1 MTMPLASILLPTYN
15 RAYCLQSVIDSVL
28 GQSYHTLELL
38 IVDDGS
44 TDGTADLIARQ
55 YEGDSRVRYHRRVNG
70 GVSAARNTAIELA
83 KGEVLVFC
91 DSDDV
96 WFEHK
101 LLLQMAVFAKFP
113 DVNLVWSDVSA
124 VDPEGKMLHER
135 YTRVCYP
142 AWRERPIDELFDRL
156 EDIGAVCPQLA
167 PVFPGRR
174 IYAGD
179 IFSTMLI
186 GTLINMPTVA
196 VCSDLLA
203 RIGNFDESMVAGEDY
218 DFNLR
223 ACRAGPVAFIDAP
236 TVMYRI
242 GAPDQLSRPALQVH
256 QARNWFRTAMP
267 FLESGRMPP
276 GLSSARLRTALA
288 GKYHWLGQVELL
300 WGDRRAARAA
310 LWQSIRLGQR
320 SRRALMSFV
329 ATFLPTVLVPFLSAA
344 YRKMTSIGRRGHI
357 T

>member
-1 MTMPLASILLPTYN
+1 MRLASILLPTYN
-15 RAYCLQSVIDSVL
+15 RAYCLPSVIDSVL
-28 GQSYHTLELL
+28 GQSYRTFELL

-44 TDGTADLIARQ
+44 SDGTADLIARQ
-55 YEGDSRVRYHRRVNG
+55 YGGDSRVRYHRRVNG
-70 GVSAARNTAIELA
+70 GVSAARNTAIEFA

-96 WFEHK
+96 WLEHK

-124 VDPEGKMLHER
+124 VDPEGKVLHER
-135 YTRVCYP
+135 FTRVCYP

-156 EDIGAVCPQLA
+156 EEIGAVCPQLA

-236 TVMYRI
+236 TVLYRI
-242 GAPDQLSRPALQVH
+242 GAPDQLTRPSLHFH

-267 FLESGRMPP
+267 LLESGRIAP
-276 GLSSARLRTALA
+276 GQLTRQKVRDILA
-288 GKYHWLGQVELL
+288 GKYSWLGMTELL
-300 WGDRRAARAA
+300 RGNRRAARAA
-310 LWQSIRLGQR
+310 LWQSLRR
-320 SRRALMSFV
+320 SPRQAKRWMYFL
-329 ATFLPTVLVPFLSAA
+329 ATFFPSAVEESLRTV
-344 YRKMTSIGRRGHI
+344 YRRIKPRAVK
-357 T
+357 

>member
-1 MTMPLASILLPTYN
+1 MTLPLASILLPTYN
-15 RAYCLQSVIDSVL
+15 RAYCLPSVIDSVL
-28 GQSYHTLELL
+28 GQGYRTFELL

-44 TDGTADLIARQ
+44 NDGTADLIARQ
-55 YEGDSRVRYHRRVNG
+55 YGGDSLVRYHRRVNG

-96 WFEHK
+96 WLEHK

-124 VDPEGKMLHER
+124 VDPEGKVLHER

-142 AWRERPIDELFDRL
+142 AWQERPIDQLFDRS
-156 EDIGAVCPQLA
+156 EEIGAVCPPLA
-167 PVFPGRR
+167 RVFPGRR

-186 GTLINMPTVA
+186 GTLINMPAVA
-196 VCSDLLA
+196 VRRALLP

-223 ACRAGPVAFIDAP
+223 ASSAGRVAFIDAP
-236 TVMYRI
+236 TVLYRV
-242 GAPDQLSRPALQVH
+242 GAPDQLTRPSLHFH
-256 QARNWFRTAMP
+256 QARNWFRTATP
-267 FLESGRMPP
+267 FLESGRIPP
-276 GLSSARLRTALA
+276 GLSSARLRAALA
-288 GKYHWLGQVELL
+288 GKYYWLGRTELL
-300 WGDRRAARAA
+300 SGDRRAARAA

-344 YRKMTSIGRRGHI
+344 YRKMTSIGRR
-357 T
+357 